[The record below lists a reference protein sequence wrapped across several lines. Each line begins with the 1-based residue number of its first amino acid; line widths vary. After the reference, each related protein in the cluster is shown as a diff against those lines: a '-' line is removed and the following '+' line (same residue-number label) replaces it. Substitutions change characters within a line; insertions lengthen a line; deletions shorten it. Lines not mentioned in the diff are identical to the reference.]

1 MRHVV
6 GVQPVEGR
14 LVQAVQRRL
23 QVLDEV
29 PLRQHHLVVLGPDG
43 GGDPPRDGPL
53 VELLLLEGQGEGVD
67 GALGGA
73 LGQVGHDRRVHA
85 AGEEDRQGHVAGEV
99 EPQPLLQDGGQA
111 VLVHGRIGGAVGDA
125 PEVLLADLLAGAVEL
140 EQPARPEQIDAL
152 DGGTG
157 ADHEAVPHAA
167 GHGLRVEARRAQQ
180 PGGQQGTKLRGE
192 GHRPARVRIRR
203 PCQVEGLDAQ
213 RIPGQQEP
221 ALLRVP
227 AGEGEHAAQPA
238 HRARPVQAE
247 RAQHDGRVA
256 GGLELLPLG
265 HQAPPQVAEVVDLAV
280 EDHHVPGHRVH
291 HGLGT
296 GGREVEDG
304 EPAMGQ
310 QRAPAAGVRR
320 GDPRPAGVRAAVDHG
335 VAHPLQRG
343 AVGLVQSS
351 DDPGNATHR
360 LGPSRFG
367 GFGNGPDQLV
377 HRFLGTDHL
386 RRIHVI
392 HDGLYPGF

>member
-1 MRHVV
+1 MGLWAARWA
-6 GVQPVEGR
+6 R
-14 LVQAVQRRL
+14 LAMA
-23 QVLDEV
+23 DEST
-29 PLRQHHLVVLGPDG
+29 
-43 GGDPPRDGPL
+43 PPERKTARGTSLARWSLSPSS
-53 VELLLLEGQGEGVD
+53 
-67 GALGGA
+67 
-73 LGQVGHDRRVHA
+73 RMA
-85 AGEEDRQGHVAGEV
+85 AR
-99 EPQPLLQDGGQA
+99 A

-140 EQPARPEQIDAL
+140 EQPARPEEVDAL
-152 DGGTG
+152 DGGTR

-167 GHGLRVEARRAQQ
+167 GHGLRVKARRAEQ

-192 GHRPARVRIRR
+192 GHRPACVRIRR
-203 PCQVEGLDAQ
+203 PRQVERLDAQ

-238 HRARPVQAE
+238 HRVRPVQAE

-291 HGLGT
+291 HGLGA

-304 EPAMGQ
+304 EPAVGE

-351 DDPGNATHR
+351 DDPGDATHR
-360 LGPSRFG
+360 L
-367 GFGNGPDQLV
+367 
-377 HRFLGTDHL
+377 
-386 RRIHVI
+386 
-392 HDGLYPGF
+392 